1 MKNFL
6 REAADWTSE
15 ALETAC
21 GWALYVAIA
30 YSIFFVDFTGRGH
43 LWSNVSSMWREGRP
57 APAVTRHEGV
67 RVIKLGPAPEK
78 RDDGVGLASL
88 DYKYISDAPQ
98 QDKALVAVNER
109 PAAALTDV
117 PADPEASAGKD
128 WKRGLKGELRSFKV
142 YGNGEQSTS
151 ASAGGATYSPKAAA
165 AEPTLAANAATP
177 QSAYSAG
184 TNSPTA
190 RPAISGRARALSQN
204 GSDSV
209 RNFK

>member
-6 REAADWTSE
+6 REAVDWTSE

-30 YSIFFVDFTGRGH
+30 YAIFFVDFTGRGH
-43 LWSNVSSMWREGRP
+43 LWSNVASMWREGRP
-57 APAVTRHEGV
+57 APAVAQPEGV
-67 RVIKLGPAPEK
+67 RVIKLGPAPET
-78 RDDGVGLASL
+78 RGDGLNKVSL
-88 DYKYISDAPQ
+88 DYKYISDSPA

-109 PAAALTDV
+109 PVAALTDV
-117 PADPEASAGKD
+117 PADPEASGRKD
-128 WKRGLKGELRSFKV
+128 WKRSLRGELRSFKV
-142 YGNGEQSTS
+142 YGNGEQTST
-151 ASAGGATYSPKAAA
+151 ASSGGPSYSPKAAA
-165 AEPTLAANAATP
+165 AEQALVANAAVP

-190 RPAISGRARALSQN
+190 RPAIGGRARPLSQN
-204 GSDSV
+204 GSDNV

>member
-1 MKNFL
+1 MS
-6 REAADWTSE
+6 EAVSWTSE

-30 YSIFFVDFTGRGH
+30 YAVFFVDFTGRGH

-67 RVIKLGPAPEK
+67 RVIKLGPAPET
-78 RDDGVGLASL
+78 RDDGVGKVSI
-88 DYKYISDAPQ
+88 DYKYITDAPA

-109 PAAALTDV
+109 PVAALTDV
-117 PADPEASAGKD
+117 PADPEASTKKD
-128 WKRGLKGELRSFKV
+128 WRRSLQGELRTFKV
-142 YGNGEQSTS
+142 YGNGEQTSS
-151 ASAGGATYSPKAAA
+151 ASSGGASYAPKAAA
-165 AEPTLAANAATP
+165 VEQALVANAATP
-177 QSAYSAG
+177 QSAYNAG

-209 RNFK
+209 RNFKK